1 MRVLYFGRAFM
12 VNNDPK
18 PAADL
23 IKKTMKIYP
32 YTSGGYG
39 TSIAQALTG
48 EVMLAKDS
56 PVPPTKFI
64 EVSGKSFNTIPPS
77 DYTFYEVINKLVQ
90 EEPLGTLDPEL
101 MGQIAAIGIV
111 KGKPFNPDARMK
123 KILTDAANVGNATAR
138 MLNFSPRESEGIN
151 YYEGSQWTNMLFVG
165 GYLFET
171 PPPMLTK
178 DGFKPFPPT
187 GARTLNSRTLFFN
200 GYTGITPAM
209 CMRLTRVG
217 SQYLLATKDA
227 NAKGRHSVQYFEI
240 MGNRGIY
247 EDGWLAAARFEIPWE
262 IAGKSIDQL
271 ANAKWELYHVAED
284 FSEANDLA
292 ESKPEKLKELQ
303 DAFMVE
309 AKKYNVLPLDGRMS
323 ERLDPKLRAAGPPKT
338 EWTYYGNNVQ
348 LPEPVGPQL
357 FPRSFSLVAQLTI
370 PEKGAEGVIA
380 CAGAFSAGWTLYIM
394 NNKPVFHY
402 TCFDIADLTIPGTI
416 SIPVGDVG
424 LKTEF
429 ISDGKPEGRGTL
441 KIYVNDKLA
450 GEGKLTRTLFR
461 HGLEPF
467 DVGQGS
473 DTPVDPVYKS
483 QGEFPFTD
491 SIYKITFTIT
501 Q

>member
-1 MRVLYFGRAFM
+1 MGEIRTQWHHVIDVVPTILEALKIDQPQYVDGIEQ
-12 VNNDPK
+12 K
-18 PAADL
+18 PL
-23 IKKTMKIYP
+23 EGVSMIY
-32 YTSGGYG
+32 
-39 TSIAQALTG
+39 
-48 EVMLAKDS
+48 
-56 PVPPTKFI
+56 
-64 EVSGKSFNTIPPS
+64 SF
-77 DYTFYEVINKLVQ
+77 D
-90 EEPLGTLDPEL
+90 
-101 MGQIAAIGIV
+101 
-111 KGKPFNPDARMK
+111 
-123 KILTDAANVGNATAR
+123 
-138 MLNFSPRESEGIN
+138 
-151 YYEGSQWTNMLFVG
+151 
-165 GYLFET
+165 
-171 PPPMLTK
+171 
-178 DGFKPFPPT
+178 
-187 GARTLNSRTLFFN
+187 
-200 GYTGITPAM
+200 
-209 CMRLTRVG
+209 
-217 SQYLLATKDA
+217 DA
-227 NAKGRHSVQYFEI
+227 NAKDRHSVQYFEM

-247 EDGWLAAARFEIPWE
+247 EDGWLAAARFGVPWE
-262 IAGKSIDQL
+262 IAGKSNDQL
-271 ANAKWELYHVAED
+271 ANAKWEPYH
-284 FSEANDLA
+284 
-292 ESKPEKLKELQ
+292 
-303 DAFMVE
+303 VE

-429 ISDGKPEGRGTL
+429 ISDGKPEGSGTL

-467 DVGQGS
+467 DVGRDS
-473 DTPVDPVYKS
+473 DTPVDPAYKS
-483 QGEFPFTD
+483 QGEFPFTG
-491 SIYKITFTIT
+491 SIDKITFTIT